1 MVPLDTQLSLIAAWN
16 PSNSALSY
24 HDQNYLQ
31 FKQSL
36 MSDGTCTNTAPVN
49 SCETSLTDKGVFTVN
64 YDSTNSVMI
73 MNCTI
78 PD

>member
-1 MVPLDTQLSLIAAWN
+1 
-16 PSNSALSY
+16 
-24 HDQNYLQ
+24 
-31 FKQSL
+31 

-64 YDSTNSVMI
+64 YDSTNSVMV

-78 PD
+78 PDASYAGWGWGKSM